1 MATFWQDL
9 RYGARSLARTPAFTA
24 VAVLTLALGIGANAA
39 IFSVTRAVLL
49 APLPY
54 ADPGR
59 TVAVWSRWTGWDKTW
74 VSEAELLDYRR
85 TKSLRNVGA
94 WRTTQANLTGANLE
108 PERVGAAQVT
118 PTVFTALGAR
128 SLLGRPFTP
137 DEEVQGRD
145 TVVVLGHALW
155 QRRFGGDP
163 AVLHRRIRVD
173 GRELTVVGIMPKGF
187 QLPTDYGEDFAEPT
201 ELWTPL
207 TINPSSPERGNH
219 GFYAVARLAPG
230 ATLAQANE
238 ELRAITRARTREG
251 AYPEAMRFE
260 AFAVSL
266 DDEILGAVRPRLVL
280 LAVAVGFLLL
290 IACANVASLLL
301 ARAEGRVREVAVRRA
316 LGAGNGRLVRQAL
329 TESLLLS
336 MAGAACGLAFALE
349 GVKVLASAAPGSIPR
364 LGAAG
369 IDAAVLLFA
378 LVAAVV
384 TTGFFSVAPIAR
396 LVRLDPV
403 QSLKEGGQ
411 STPGSTRQ
419 RFRQT
424 LIVAEMALAVLL
436 LVCAGLMVRSL
447 WAMERVPLGFDP
459 RGVLTVRLALPA
471 ESYPASERI
480 VSFYERLTAD
490 VRALPGVTAAGAIR
504 SLPLG
509 ATIGDW
515 GLDVEGYVET
525 PGRNAKGD
533 WQVVTPGALE
543 ALGERVIAGRGF
555 TESDR
560 ADAPQVALVNETM
573 ARRYWSDGEPIGHRI
588 RMGSDGIRPWVTVV
602 GVVQDVRHNG
612 ITTTVKEKFYRPH
625 AQFQASTGFAPSGDD
640 AGREDCRRSAHA
652 RKSGAARRG
661 ATRSQ
666 SAGVGRATDERGG
679 GRHDGAIELHRA
691 PAGALRHAR
700 RGARSRRHLRAALVP
715 REPAHAGIRD
725 QDGDWGEPARRARAR
740 RQEGPPADRR
750 RRCRGAGAGARDHAV
765 DAGAAVWRRACRYRD
780 VCGGAGDPGCRC
792 APGQLLAGRARHTRQ
807 SAAGAQIR
815 LTDLAR
821 PRAHE
826 PEAEEHHAGRLRNG
840 LDIRSV
846 QLERHVTTRVDC
858 GESQRSPGS
867 QAGLKAC
874 PT

>member
-94 WRTTQANLTGANLE
+94 WSTTQANLTGANLE

-118 PTVFTALGAR
+118 PNVFTALGAR
-128 SLLGRPFTP
+128 PLFGRTFTP

-201 ELWTPL
+201 ELWMPL

-364 LGAAG
+364 VGAAG

-411 STPGSTRQ
+411 STPGGTRQ

-471 ESYPASERI
+471 ESYPTSERI

-573 ARRYWSDGEPIGHRI
+573 ALRYWSDGKPIGRRI

-625 AQFQASTGFAPSGDD
+625 AQFQASTGFAP
-640 AGREDCRRSAHA
+640 
-652 RKSGAARRG
+652 
-661 ATRSQ
+661 
-666 SAGVGRATDERGG
+666 
-679 GRHDGAIELHRA
+679 
-691 PAGALRHAR
+691 PAMT
-700 RGARSRRHLRAALVP
+700 LV
-715 REPAHAGIRD
+715 
-725 QDGDWGEPARRARAR
+725 
-740 RQEGPPADRR
+740 
-750 RRCRGAGAGARDHAV
+750 V
-765 DAGAAVWRRACRYRD
+765 KT
-780 VCGGAGDPGCRC
+780 AGDPRALANPVRRAVAQLDPNLPVSAVRPMSEVVDGTM
-792 APGQLLAGRARHTRQ
+792 APSSFTGLLLALFATLAVVLAAVGIYGLLSYLVSQRTREFGIRMAIGASQRDVLALVVRKGLLLTGAGVVAGLALALAITRLMRALLFGVGPADIVTF
-807 SAAGAQIR
+807 AAVPAI
-815 LTDLAR
+815 LVAVALLASYL
-821 PRAHE
+821 PAARA
-826 PEAEEHHAGRLRNG
+826 
-840 LDIRSV
+840 
-846 QLERHVTTRVDC
+846 TRV
-858 GESQRSPGS
+858 SPLL
-867 QAGLKAC
+867 ALKSD
-874 PT
+874 